1 MINHEILQEI
11 KAIAAILQAAQA
23 NADYSLDQLQ
33 YLSSTEEIIKRQLLL
48 VQERVELLIKRI
60 DS

>member
-1 MINHEILQEI
+1 MINHEILKEI
-11 KAIAAILQAAQA
+11 KVIAAILQAAQA
-23 NADYSLDQLQ
+23 NTDYSLDQLQ
-33 YLSSTEEIIKRQLLL
+33 YLPSTEEIIKRQLLQ